1 MSTGLFL
8 ITARSLHFPADRLAE
23 REFRFGELHID
34 FITAEKLADGNFKL
48 LIADSV
54 E

>member
-23 REFRFGELHID
+23 REFRFGEFHID
-34 FITAEKLADGNFKL
+34 FVTAEKLADGNFKL
-48 LIADSV
+48 LITDSV

>member
-8 ITARSLHFPADRLAE
+8 IAARGFHFLADRLAE
-23 REFRFGELHID
+23 RKFRFGEFHID
-34 FITAEKLADGNFKL
+34 FVAAEKLADCNFEL
-48 LIADSV
+48 LVTDSV